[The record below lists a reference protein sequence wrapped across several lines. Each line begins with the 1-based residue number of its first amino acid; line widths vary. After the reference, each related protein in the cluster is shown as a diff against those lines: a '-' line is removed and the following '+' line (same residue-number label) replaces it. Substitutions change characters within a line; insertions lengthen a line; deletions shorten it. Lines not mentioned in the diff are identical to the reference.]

1 MKKILLKG
9 AITYFLILLMASICH
24 AQSVKDA
31 GQLRVIGTQLSDQRG
46 NAIALHGASLG
57 WSCFHPRFYTEGT
70 VKWLKRLELHN
81 NKGCNGC
88 RAQKRVFGRQTYV

>member
-46 NAIALHGASLG
+46 NAIALHGASWAG
-57 WSCFHPRFYTEGT
+57 VVFTQDFT
-70 VKWLKRLELHN
+70 LKEQL
-81 NKGCNGC
+81 NGLKKTGI
-88 RAQKRVFGRQTYV
+88 AQ